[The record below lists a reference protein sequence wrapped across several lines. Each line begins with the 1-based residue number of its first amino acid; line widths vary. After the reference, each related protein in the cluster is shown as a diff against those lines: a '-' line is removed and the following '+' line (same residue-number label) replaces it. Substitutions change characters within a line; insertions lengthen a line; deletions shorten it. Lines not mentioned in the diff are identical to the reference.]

1 LESSHERPENAAL
14 RELEAV
20 LRAVGEEMVALRRR
34 AQVAEA
40 RVRELERGTQ
50 LALDP
55 ISKAGGAT
63 DEHVGE
69 LERQNVELKE
79 RLDSA
84 RDRAAQLADRLKFLR
99 QQYSEP
105 QW

>member
-1 LESSHERPENAAL
+1 LESSHERPEDAAL

-34 AQVAEA
+34 AQLAEA

-55 ISKAGGAT
+55 ISKAGSPA
-63 DEHVGE
+63 DERVDD

-84 RDRAAQLADRLKFLR
+84 RDRAAALADRLKFLR
-99 QQYSEP
+99 QQYAEP
-105 QW
+105 Q

>member
-1 LESSHERPENAAL
+1 MESSHERPEDAAL

-20 LRAVGEEMVALRRR
+20 LRAVGEEMIALRRR

-40 RVRELERGTQ
+40 RIRELERGEQ
-50 LALDP
+50 LALDNAM
-55 ISKAGGAT
+55 SGGRA
-63 DEHVGE
+63 DAHAAD
-69 LERQNVELKE
+69 LERENLELKG

-84 RDRAAQLADRLKFLR
+84 RERAAQLADRLRFLR

-105 QW
+105 QG